1 MINEPENKELS
12 ELLKGSLVPTRD
24 TELRCDLWPQMLK
37 TLSQQHTI
45 RVPWFDWTL
54 AAILIPVLVVFPGAI
69 PALLYHL

>member
-1 MINEPENKELS
+1 MINEAEHIELS
-12 ELLKGSLVPTRD
+12 ELLKRSLIPMRD

-37 TLSQQHTI
+37 TLSHQHTI

-54 AAILIPVLVVFPGAI
+54 AAILVAILVVFPGAI